1 MKTPTISNLGRKED
15 NNVTKLYSRNCW
27 PTTPCR
33 YCWSHYWTVI
43 FVVSDKYTLPA
54 GPITTI
60 CISMS
65 IMLIGI
71 FIQEYKSRDANFS
84 DIPNSITVSGDMV
97 TIHNLPANYTLEP
110 EDVKEPWHNGRD
122 SNTYKFEYNQDFGR
136 YTLTNLE
143 GRTFELSDENADYIK
158 SRQN

>member
-1 MKTPTISNLGRKED
+1 MLLNYTP
-15 NNVTKLYSRNCW
+15 
-27 PTTPCR
+27 
-33 YCWSHYWTVI
+33 VI
-43 FVVSDKYTLPA
+43 AGLLLLVGIVGAIIGLLFFVVSDKYTLPA

-84 DIPNSITVSGDMV
+84 DIPNSITVSGNMV

-143 GRTFELSDENADYIK
+143 GRTFELSDENANYIK

>member
-1 MKTPTISNLGRKED
+1 MLLNYTP
-15 NNVTKLYSRNCW
+15 
-27 PTTPCR
+27 
-33 YCWSHYWTVI
+33 VI
-43 FVVSDKYTLPA
+43 AGILLLVGIVGAFVGLLSFIVSDKHTLPA
-54 GPITTI
+54 GPMTTI
-60 CISMS
+60 LISMS
-65 IMLIGI
+65 IMFIGVC
-71 FIQEYKSRDANFS
+71 IQEYKSHEANFS